1 MRRRKKEFLL
11 RYLEQNARGLP
22 GAGALW
28 TPPPRGRLSFSWCMG
43 ARLVLE
49 CVLLLERVLLLE
61 CVLVLEWVL
70 SLECVLLL
78 RFTWCIGNSIKA
90 LKLNLKTQT
99 SKSKP

>member
-1 MRRRKKEFLL
+1 MRRRKKEFSL
-11 RYLEQNARGLP
+11 RYLKQDARGLP

-28 TPPPRGRLSFSWCMG
+28 PRGRLSFSWCMG

-49 CVLLLERVLLLE
+49 CVLFPERVLLLE
-61 CVLVLEWVL
+61 CVLVLEWAL

-90 LKLNLKTQT
+90 LKLNLKT
-99 SKSKP
+99 